1 MIDISKKGEV
11 YREAEASGE
20 IHLKPETVEL
30 IKKGRV
36 EKGDPI
42 QVASLAGIQGAKLTP
57 LVMPLCH
64 PLKLESTDIRAELR
78 DSSVKV
84 TATVGATGKTGVE
97 MEALTAVSIALL
109 NIWDVVKM
117 YEKNQEGQYPTT
129 AITNIRVVRKVKSEV
144 EKS

>member
-64 PLKLESTDIRAELR
+64 PLKLESTDIRVELS
-78 DSSVKV
+78 DSGVKV